1 MQEKP
6 KHTVEGVAHRSKIEF
21 AREQRKE
28 PTRAEE
34 ILWEAVRRKQLGVRI
49 RRQHPIDKFVLDF
62 YCAEARL
69 AIEVDGPVH
78 DEQQGYDRWRDKQLA
93 TWGIEVMRVP
103 EERVRKELEAVVREI
118 REKLEAWLA
127 PEEKRTAE
135 RHGVETAP

>member
-21 AREQRKE
+21 AREQRQE
-28 PTRAEE
+28 PTRSEE

-49 RRQHPIDKFVLDF
+49 RRQHPIDTFVLDF

-103 EERVRKELEAVVREI
+103 EERVRKELAVVLAEI
-118 REKLEAWLA
+118 RD
-127 PEEKRTAE
+127 RIHE
-135 RHGVETAP
+135 RLDQEQLPCV